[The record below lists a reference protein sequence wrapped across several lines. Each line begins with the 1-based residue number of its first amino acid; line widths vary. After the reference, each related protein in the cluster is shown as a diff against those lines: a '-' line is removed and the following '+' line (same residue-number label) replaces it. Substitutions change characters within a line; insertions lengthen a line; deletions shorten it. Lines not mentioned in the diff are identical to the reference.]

1 MIYYVHNMHKVI
13 VSIHLYA
20 MFMQTPKGVQS
31 LERAFSLLEL
41 IAAHHAEGISQT
53 AIQSVSALDR
63 TTVHRMLSYLAHAQ
77 YIVQDEQHPAR
88 WRLGLRSM
96 GLGLHALVKPPVI
109 ERLRPVMKILARLS
123 DDNVFL
129 VCRMGDLSFTLH
141 LEQGSMAIPGYT
153 ALVGATRL
161 LGLGT
166 ASMALLAAL
175 PEASLR
181 DHLKRHQTTYTAYQF
196 SPLKMQRAIERTRQ
210 LGYTIATDPAVS
222 GAGVAFE
229 IETLGLVALSILSS
243 RPRMPPSRR
252 HEMAQLILAET
263 QTLRSKR
270 L

>member
-1 MIYYVHNMHKVI
+1 
-13 VSIHLYA
+13 
-20 MFMQTPKGVQS
+20 MQPPKGVQS
-31 LERAFSLLEL
+31 LERAFGLLEL
-41 IAAHHAEGISQT
+41 IAAHHASGISQT
-53 AIQSVSALDR
+53 DIQSASRLDR

-77 YIVQDEQHPAR
+77 YIIQDEQSPAL

-96 GLGLHALVKPPVI
+96 GIGLQSFAQPPVT
-109 ERLRPVMKILARLS
+109 ERLRPIMKTLARLS

-141 LEQGSMAIPGYT
+141 LEQGAMAIPGYT

-166 ASMALLAAL
+166 GSMALLAAL
-175 PEASLR
+175 PEDSLR
-181 DHLKRHQTTYTAYQF
+181 AHLQRHQVTYSAHHF
-196 SPLKMQRAIERTRQ
+196 SPLKMQRAIQRTRQ

-229 IETLGLVALSILSS
+229 IEGLGLVALSILSS
-243 RPRMPPSRR
+243 RPRMPSTRR
-252 HEMAQLILAET
+252 HEMAQLILTET
-263 QTLRSKR
+263 EALRAKR